1 MLIEEYE
8 RLPRLTEEEV
18 KEQAEG
24 IFNFLKLTH
33 PYINNKKIFYKPGR
47 AAEEQINSD
56 SVCIEIRALR
66 RDRPEKPYYRSF
78 KLYRFAETELQ
89 RLYKFLL
96 ELNNKEIPYCLYY
109 SVFSFD
115 NNIMAVNKQ
124 GKKSESWNNKIAINN
139 AIATQV
145 LVMDFD
151 DITEDEFMLE
161 RLKLARLGIETLDV
175 FSGHGFQS
183 IILLDKMTEDKD
195 LLKRFTNLML
205 NKGFK
210 VDHKI
215 KDCARIMR
223 LPSTY
228 NCKELSKTN
237 IKNPTILKTF
247 IYNETEERYNLEYV
261 LERLEGLES
270 VTELEEIKEVEEIE
284 EKVVKTEVITENKVL
299 RNNVIP
305 LKDSLEDLTYNK
317 NKLKELYTMLDIES
331 LPEPVLKML
340 EGFRMGYANSMLLF
354 LTLYL
359 KEQGYPKS
367 AIAEAM
373 IILAEQDRFNY
384 PWDKNIVKNEV
395 NRFYYSDYDWRSIF
409 TTELQSFGYV
419 EYNLV
424 DKSILTINNYVF
436 KNLNKISSSAFYIYL
451 KLLLKQDMTGQRV
464 FTLDEICEAVGYKR
478 RAIFKHL
485 DDLVKVKLIDK
496 QRQNRRR
503 GEEYKYYLSIFTVD
517 NIGFTKISK
526 GSIKLLLNMVDF
538 KQINQTEFVV
548 SMYFKYV
555 CYGGKRES
563 NIGQETIAEALGVN
577 KSTISRAVDGM
588 EKVELI
594 YREKEYCISDFKF
607 RYHYTI
613 HY

>member
-33 PYINNKKIFYKPGR
+33 PYIEDKKIFYKEGR
-47 AAEEQINSD
+47 AIEEQVNAD

-66 RDRPEKPYYRSF
+66 RDRPDRPYYKSF

-183 IILLDKMTEDKD
+183 IILLNNMTEDKD
-195 LLKRFTNLML
+195 LLKKFTNLML

-223 LPSTY
+223 LPYTY
-228 NCKELSKTN
+228 NSKELSKTN
-237 IKNPTILKTF
+237 IKNPCIIKTF
-247 IYNETEERYNLEYV
+247 IYNNTDKRYDLEYV
-261 LERLEGLES
+261 MQHLESLES
-270 VTELEEIKEVEEIE
+270 VTELEEIKEVEETE
-284 EKVVKTEVITENKVL
+284 EKVVRAEVITENKVK
-299 RNNVIP
+299 NVIQ

-317 NKLKELYTMLDIES
+317 ERLAELYTMLDIES
-331 LPEPVLKML
+331 LPEPILKML

-354 LTLYL
+354 LTIYL

-367 AIAEAM
+367 TIIKAM
-373 IILAEQDRFNY
+373 QILAEQDRFNY
-384 PWDKNIVKNEV
+384 AWNKKVVKSEV

-419 EYNLV
+419 EYNLK
-424 DKSILTINNYVF
+424 DKSTLIINNYVF
-436 KNLNKISSSAFYIYL
+436 NNLNKISSSAFYIYL
-451 KLLLKQDMTGQRV
+451 KLLLKQDMTGQKV
-464 FTLDEICEAVGYKR
+464 FTIDEMCEAVGYKR

-496 QRQNRRR
+496 KRKNRRS
-503 GEEYKYYLSIFTVD
+503 GEEYLYYLSIFTVD

-538 KQINQTEFVV
+538 KQINQTQLTIC
-548 SMYFKYV
+548 MYFKHI
-555 CYGGKRES
+555 CYGGKTEA
-563 NIGQETIAEALGVN
+563 NIGQESLANALGVDRT
-577 KSTISRAVDGM
+577 TITKAFKDI
-588 EKVELI
+588 EAVELI
-594 YREKEYCISDFKF
+594 YREKEDISDFKF
-607 RYHYTI
+607 KYNYTI